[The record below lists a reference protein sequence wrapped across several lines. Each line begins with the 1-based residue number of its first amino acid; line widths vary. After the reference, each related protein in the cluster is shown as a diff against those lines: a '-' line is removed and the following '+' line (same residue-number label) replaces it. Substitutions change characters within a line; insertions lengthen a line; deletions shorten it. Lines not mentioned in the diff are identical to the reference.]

1 MGDQKGGVKLLISIV
16 ERGQGKMLSKI
27 YEKNGLSCQYR
38 SVGMGTASSE
48 LLDVIG
54 FGSTER
60 DIIFSFGA
68 TGIVNRLMHKLNDE
82 SEDSIEAKGI
92 AFDISLSGMNAI
104 IAAVLMNGEQA
115 GNGGGNMEQKG
126 SSSLILVIVNQ
137 GYTDDVMNT
146 ARGAGARGGTI
157 IRSRW
162 VGEEN
167 VEKFYGISFQAEKEM
182 IFIVAT
188 GEKRNAIMETINL
201 KHGLDKEA
209 GAMVCSFP
217 IDQIQRLG

>member
-1 MGDQKGGVKLLISIV
+1 MSDKYEGVKLIISIV
-16 ERGQGKMLSKI
+16 ERGEGKMLAK
-27 YEKNGLSCQYR
+27 YYKKYGVPCQYK

-60 DIIFSFGA
+60 DVLFSFA
-68 TGIVNRLMHKLNDE
+68 AKNTANALMYAINDDDEE
-82 SEDSIEAKGI
+82 SVEAKGI
-92 AFDISLSGMNAI
+92 AFDISLNGMNSI
-104 IAAVLMNGEQA
+104 IASALMGKSQTSDGGEKMEYS
-115 GNGGGNMEQKG
+115 GNN
-126 SSSLILVIVNQ
+126 SLILVIVNQ

-146 ARGAGARGGTI
+146 AREAGARGGTI

-167 VEKFYGISFQAEKEM
+167 IEKFYGISFQAEKEM

-188 GEKRNAIMETINL
+188 GEKRNAIMETINM
-201 KHGLDKEA
+201 KHGLEKEA

-217 IDQIQRLG
+217 IDHIQRLG